1 MMTLQQETLP
11 VESNEKFIK
20 CDCHSEFI
28 RLDYD
33 SDFEHFDLSIWA
45 LQASSKPGWRTK
57 LRWIWRILT
66 KGSPYGDQVIIDK
79 DKAKELADYLT
90 DKIKD

>member
-1 MMTLQQETLP
+1 MTQDP
-11 VESNEKFIK
+11 PIKSNEKFIK

-33 SDFEHFDLSIWA
+33 HEFEHFDLSIWT
-45 LQASSKPGWRTK
+45 LQASSKPSWKTK
-57 LRWIWRILT
+57 LRWIWRIIRND
-66 KGSPYGDQVIIDK
+66 SPYGDQVIIDK
-79 DKAKELADYLT
+79 FKAKELAEYLL